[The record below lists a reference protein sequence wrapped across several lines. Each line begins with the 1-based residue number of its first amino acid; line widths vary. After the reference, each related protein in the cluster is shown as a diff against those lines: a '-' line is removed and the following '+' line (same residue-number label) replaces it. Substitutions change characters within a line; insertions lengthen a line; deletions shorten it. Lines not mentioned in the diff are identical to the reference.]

1 MKTSTLIAAFACAA
15 FAAAAAT
22 PALSHK
28 FEQTVR
34 PYIAK
39 YCVACHSGN
48 SPAAQFDL
56 KAYSSI
62 DLVTRDFA
70 RWELVSQRIAAKEM
84 PPKPMTAPHEAT
96 QPVIDWIRA
105 VRAEEIRRLAGDPGV
120 VTARRLSNAEYNY
133 TLR

>member
-70 RWELVSQRIAAKEM
+70 RWELVSARLAAKEM
-84 PPKPMTAPHEAT
+84 PPAPMPEPPAGAT
-96 QPVIDWIRA
+96 QSVVDWIQV
-105 VRAEEIRRLAGDPGV
+105 VRADEIRRLAGEPGL
-120 VTARRLSNAEYNY
+120 VTARRP
-133 TLR
+133 RK